1 MSHAVFGL
9 RDFFAG
15 GLFCCAGVATL
26 AGASQHPLGT
36 PMRMGAGY
44 FPLLL
49 GVLLFIIGLIVLA
62 RVLLSHHRL
71 RRNGGSSFFALLSPT
86 EFLASRRGVGQVAR
100 QVLLPA
106 ALIGVGVLA
115 FAGLLHSIG
124 LAGAIVALVTIS
136 GAAHHEADWRELL
149 PLGVGLA
156 VFGAGVFVWGLG
168 LSLSVLPT

>member
-1 MSHAVFGL
+1 MSHAVSGL

-36 PMRMGAGY
+36 SMRMGAGY

-49 GVLLFIIGLIVLA
+49 GALLFIVGAIVLA
-62 RVLLSHHRL
+62 RVLLSHRRL
-71 RRNGGSSFFALLSPT
+71 RRNGESSVFVRPGASGHFG
-86 EFLASRRGVGQVAR
+86 SRRAAGQLAR

-106 ALIGVGVLA
+106 ALVGVGVLA

-124 LAGAIVALVTIS
+124 LVGAIVVLVTIS

-149 PLGVGLA
+149 PLGAGLA

-168 LSLSVLPT
+168 LSLPVLPA